1 MVLVG
6 KIHPIPNKQPQTM
19 FKVNFIFTF
28 YKLLL
33 FQFTKVTWNVKDR
46 CSIKMKLL
54 SVSLIVCLVC
64 CAAYA
69 EDVKPAKAIVALG
82 LSQTVYGSE

>member
-1 MVLVG
+1 
-6 KIHPIPNKQPQTM
+6 
-19 FKVNFIFTF
+19 
-28 YKLLL
+28 
-33 FQFTKVTWNVKDR
+33 
-46 CSIKMKLL
+46 MKLL
-54 SVSLIVCLVC
+54 SVILVVCLVC